1 LISIKSVY
9 CYLII
14 IAVTFLVFSN
24 TLDNQFVFD
33 DESVVVNNSSIQS
46 TSNISKF
53 FTAEEGFHKVIGKYY
68 RPIVSAT
75 YAIDYAI
82 WGLNPYGFH
91 LTNIIIHCIASLL
104 LFRIFQVLFWR
115 YKYRNLF
122 SLLTTL
128 IFAVH
133 PIHTEAVSWI
143 SGRTDSLVTM
153 FFFGA
158 FLCYLEFT
166 KEQEYDR
173 DTGQVRSITGRNQLY
188 LVMSLVLYA
197 LGLLSKEMIVTMPVI
212 ILLYDF
218 VYRKKDLNYFKSN
231 ILVYSL
237 FAIVTIAYLLIRHS
251 LLKDIPDRETY
262 LYFFGKDP
270 LTTFATMIKTVP
282 VYFRLLFAPFGLLY
296 HYNGVIRDSTGIL
309 ELPVVLSILFIGLL
323 IYAAYYF
330 YKRDSIVS
338 FAILF
343 FLVTL
348 IPVMNIVPTMNLM
361 AERFL
366 YMVSFALVLVIAHL
380 AMLGSAKRDKGI
392 LMAGLIIIIM
402 SMSYL
407 TYDRNKD
414 WKDNNS
420 LYSSAIGIEGTVLL
434 VNEGNIYANMQ
445 KYDDAARLYKRAI
458 EIKETSLL
466 AHHNLGLVYIIKG
479 NLDSAE
485 MRFKRGIQID
495 PYAPD
500 GYFQMATLSNM
511 RNKKDDAIY
520 YLEKLQTVFPD
531 YKNSASILADLK
543 SGKSDK
549 LSMIPKGPDNKES
562 VDYKRSVLQR
572 RSYASFTEN
581 KFDEAIKDLTE
592 LFNLAEDSVNKAG
605 VLNNIAMCYEKL
617 GDKVNE
623 EKYFLQAISYDP
635 KSVNAM
641 NGIAAFYLRQGS
653 NEKASEYFRM
663 ILEINPQ
670 DAVAKKKLDSL
681 NFIRK

>member
-1 LISIKSVY
+1 MLSIKSVY

-14 IAVTFLVFSN
+14 IAVTFIVFGN

-33 DESVVVNNSSIQS
+33 DESVVVNNLSIQS
-46 TSNISKF
+46 TSNIPKF

-68 RPIVSAT
+68 RPIVSAS
-75 YAIDYAI
+75 YAIDYSL

-104 LFRIFQVLFWR
+104 LFRIFQILFWR

-122 SLLTTL
+122 SLLSTL
-128 IFAVH
+128 IFVVH

-143 SGRTDSLVTM
+143 SGRTDSLVTV

-173 DTGQVRSITGRNQLY
+173 KSGQVKSVTARNPLY
-188 LVMSLVLYA
+188 LILSLVLYA

-218 VYRKKDLNYFKSN
+218 VYRKKDMDYFKSN

-237 FAIVTIAYLLIRHS
+237 YVAITIAYLIIRHS

-262 LYFFGKDP
+262 LYFFGKDS
-270 LTTFATMIKTVP
+270 LTAFATMIKTIP

-296 HYNGVIRDSTGIL
+296 HYNGVIRDSTSLL
-309 ELPVVLSILFIGLL
+309 ELPVILSILFIGLL
-323 IYAAYYF
+323 LYAAYFF
-330 YKRDSIVS
+330 YKKDSIIS

-392 LMAGLIIIIM
+392 LLAGLVVIIL

-414 WKDNNS
+414 WKDNNA
-420 LYSSAIGIEGTVLL
+420 LYSSAIGTEGSVLL

-479 NLDSAE
+479 KLDSAE
-485 MRFKRGIQID
+485 IRFKRGIQID

-511 RNKKDDAIY
+511 RSKKDDAIY
-520 YLEKLQTVFPD
+520 YLEKLQTVYPN
-531 YKNSASILADLK
+531 YKNSAAILEELK
-543 SGKSDK
+543 SGKGDK
-549 LSMIPKGPDNKES
+549 LSMIPKGPDDRES
-562 VDYKRSVLQR
+562 AEYKRSVLQR
-572 RSYASFTEN
+572 RSYANFTEN
-581 KFDEAIKDLTE
+581 KFEEAIKDLNE
-592 LFNLAEDSVNKAG
+592 LFVLAEDSVNKAG

-617 GDKVNE
+617 GDTASE

-635 KSVNAM
+635 KSVNAL
-641 NGIAAFYLRQGS
+641 NGIAAFYLRQ
-653 NEKASEYFRM
+653 NDNDNASLYFSK
-663 ILEINPQ
+663 ILELNPD
-670 DAVAKKKLDSL
+670 DAVAKAKLDSL
-681 NFIRK
+681 KKLK

>member
-1 LISIKSVY
+1 MISLKSVY

-14 IAVTFLVFSN
+14 IAVTFIVFGN

-33 DESVVVNNSSIQS
+33 DESVVVNNSSIQ
-46 TSNISKF
+46 NISSIPKF

-68 RPIVSAT
+68 RPIVSAS
-75 YAIDYAI
+75 YAIDYSI

-122 SLLTTL
+122 SLLSTL
-128 IFAVH
+128 IFVVH

-143 SGRTDSLVTM
+143 SGRTDSLVTV

-166 KEQEYDR
+166 KEQEHDKKS
-173 DTGQVRSITGRNQLY
+173 GQVTNIAGRNPLY
-188 LVMSLVLYA
+188 LVLSLVLYVF
-197 LGLLSKEMIVTMPVI
+197 GLLSKEMIVTMPVI

-218 VYRKKDLNYFKSN
+218 VYRKKDMNYFKNN
-231 ILVYSL
+231 IPVYSL
-237 FAIVTIAYLLIRHS
+237 YVVVTIAYLIIRHS

-262 LYFFGKDP
+262 LYFFGKDS
-270 LTTFATMIKTVP
+270 LTAFATMIKTIP

-296 HYNGVIRDSTGIL
+296 HYNGVIRDSTGLL
-309 ELPVVLSILFIGLL
+309 ELPVILSIIFILL
-323 IYAAYYF
+323 LLYAAYFF
-330 YKRDSIVS
+330 YKKDSIIS
-338 FAILF
+338 FSILF

-348 IPVMNIVPTMNLM
+348 VPVMNIVPTMNLM

-392 LMAGLIIIIM
+392 LLAGLLIIII

-420 LYSSAIGIEGTVLL
+420 LYSSAIGTEGSVLL

-479 NLDSAE
+479 KLDSAE
-485 MRFKRGIQID
+485 IRFKRGIQID

-511 RNKKDDAIY
+511 RSKKDDAIY
-520 YLEKLQTVFPD
+520 YLEKLQTVYPD
-531 YKNSASILADLK
+531 YKNSAAILADLK
-543 SGKSDK
+543 SGNSDK
-549 LSMIPKGPDNKES
+549 LSMIPKGPDDKES
-562 VDYKRSVLQR
+562 AEYKKSVLQR
-572 RSYASFTEN
+572 RSYANFTEN
-581 KFDEAIKDLTE
+581 KFEEAIKDLNE
-592 LFNLAEDSVNKAG
+592 LFMLAEDSANKAG

-617 GDKVNE
+617 GDKENE
-623 EKYFLQAISYDP
+623 EKYFLQAVSYDP
-635 KSVNAM
+635 KSINAL
-641 NGIAAFYLRQGS
+641 NGIAAFYLRQKD
-653 NEKASEYFRM
+653 NENASIYFSK
-663 ILEINPQ
+663 ILELNPE
-670 DAVAKKKLDSL
+670 DAIAKSKLDSL
-681 NFIRK
+681 KSLK

>member
-1 LISIKSVY
+1 MLSIKSVY

-14 IAVTFLVFSN
+14 IAVTFIVFGN

-33 DESVVVNNSSIQS
+33 DESVVVNNLSIQS
-46 TSNISKF
+46 TSNIPKF

-68 RPIVSAT
+68 RPIVSAS
-75 YAIDYAI
+75 YAIDYSI

-104 LFRIFQVLFWR
+104 LFRIFQILFWR

-122 SLLTTL
+122 SLLSTL
-128 IFAVH
+128 IFVVH

-143 SGRTDSLVTM
+143 SGRTDSLVTV

-173 DTGQVRSITGRNQLY
+173 KSGQVKSIAARNPLY
-188 LVMSLVLYA
+188 LILSLVLYA

-218 VYRKKDLNYFKSN
+218 VYRKKDMDYFKSN

-237 FAIVTIAYLLIRHS
+237 YVAITIAYLIIRHS

-262 LYFFGKDP
+262 LYFFGKDS
-270 LTTFATMIKTVP
+270 LTAFATMIKTIP

-296 HYNGVIRDSTGIL
+296 HYNGVIRDSTSLL
-309 ELPVVLSILFIGLL
+309 ELPVILSILFIGLL
-323 IYAAYYF
+323 LYAAYFF
-330 YKRDSIVS
+330 YKKDSIIS

-392 LMAGLIIIIM
+392 LLAGLVVIIL

-414 WKDNNS
+414 WKDNNA
-420 LYSSAIGIEGTVLL
+420 LYSSAIGTEGSVLL

-479 NLDSAE
+479 KLDSAE
-485 MRFKRGIQID
+485 IRFKRGIQID

-511 RNKKDDAIY
+511 RSKKDDAIY
-520 YLEKLQTVFPD
+520 YLEKLQTVYPN
-531 YKNSASILADLK
+531 YKNSAAILEELK
-543 SGKSDK
+543 SGKGDK
-549 LSMIPKGPDNKES
+549 LSMIPKGPDDRES
-562 VDYKRSVLQR
+562 AEYKRSVLQR
-572 RSYASFTEN
+572 RSYANFTEN
-581 KFDEAIKDLTE
+581 KFEEAIKDLNE
-592 LFNLAEDSVNKAG
+592 LFVLAEDSVNKAG

-617 GDKVNE
+617 GDTASE

-635 KSVNAM
+635 KSVNAL
-641 NGIAAFYLRQGS
+641 NGIAAFYLRQ
-653 NEKASEYFRM
+653 NDNDNASLYFSK
-663 ILEINPQ
+663 ILELNPD
-670 DAVAKKKLDSL
+670 DAVAKAKLDSL
-681 NFIRK
+681 KKLK